1 MTPLELR
8 GLCLGETLR
17 AVVFTQWIAMA
28 TRPRSPRRNDARASS
43 RRFGWQLASAV
54 PGHLSVVLLPNL
66 RPPDLFLAPRS
77 LRVPLLSIIA
87 RGDPTVQL
95 CLFRRWRWREDQLA
109 GRWSISSVTEGNN
122 HVDLWEIDDLQASP
136 RHLLYVLPSKLP
148 DTGALLRWDL
158 LSQSP
163 LMLREIDGWG
173 PLTKTSHGEIRSR
186 SMEDTGTP
194 CGAQTGQASQNDRVQ
209 ISSRL

>member
-1 MTPLELR
+1 
-8 GLCLGETLR
+8 
-17 AVVFTQWIAMA
+17 MA

-136 RHLLYVLPSKLP
+136 RHLL
-148 DTGALLRWDL
+148 
-158 LSQSP
+158 
-163 LMLREIDGWG
+163 EIDGWG